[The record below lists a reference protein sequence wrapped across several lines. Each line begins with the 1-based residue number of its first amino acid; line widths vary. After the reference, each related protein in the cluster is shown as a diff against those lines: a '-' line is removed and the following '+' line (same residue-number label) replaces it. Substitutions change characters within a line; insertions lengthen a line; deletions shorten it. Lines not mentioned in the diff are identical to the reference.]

1 MSGKENAEMWFS
13 AARRRYGNI
22 NTGVALFVKN
32 VKSVPWVSET

>member
-1 MSGKENAEMWFS
+1 MWFS

-32 VKSVPWVSET
+32 VKSVPWVWWFSKPDISR